1 MKREEAIQVLQ
12 TALTSPFIYGEYA
25 DAIEMA
31 IKAIRHDVIFEQI
44 KWERD
49 VALDTLEEHGIGL
62 GQKAQNVYNLHKGDL
77 ISREDAIDAICK
89 TWCYTTYNMCPH
101 VDDGYCKGCD
111 EIEAVDALPS
121 AEYSNAKTQNS
132 SQETQKLNG
141 DLISREEVL
150 RAIITAEEVEPDFGY
165 KHLYDVIELLPSVD
179 TVCEDIQ
186 TEERAKF
193 VAKETELAH
202 IEAKLENME
211 KRFQSAW
218 TANFVAE
225 QLDRLRKMTDD
236 EKLEFLKRFFGM
248 EGGAE

>member
-1 MKREEAIQVLQ
+1 MNREEAIQVLQ

-62 GQKAQNVYNLHKGDL
+62 GQKAQDEISDNGDL
-77 ISREDAIDAICK
+77 INREDAIDAICK
-89 TWCYTTYNMCPH
+89 TWCYTTYSMCPH
-101 VDDGYCKGCD
+101 VDDGYCKGYD
-111 EIEAVDALPS
+111 EIEAINALPS

-132 SQETQKLNG
+132 NQETQKLNS

-165 KHLYDVIELLPSVD
+165 THLYDVIELLPSANAKKGEWVD
-179 TVCEDIQ
+179 RSNGGRIKYPWWESCECNQ
-186 TEERAKF
+186 CGEYGSGAY
-193 VAKETELAH
+193 
-202 IEAKLENME
+202 
-211 KRFQSAW
+211 
-218 TANFVAE
+218 NFCPNCGAIM
-225 QLDRLRKMTDD
+225 KG
-236 EKLEFLKRFFGM
+236 GM
-248 EGGAE
+248 E